1 MDNLLNLLSAAVLA
15 GTPLLLGTLG
25 NIITS
30 KSGNLNL
37 GVEGMMF
44 MGAVAGLAGA
54 FYYD

>member
-1 MDNLLNLLSAAVLA
+1 MDIVINLFNAAVLA

-25 NIITS
+25 SILTS

-37 GVEGMMF
+37 GGEGMMF

-54 FYYD
+54 